1 MEGQVGMM
9 NNLNPG
15 PVRIVENP
23 DGSLTQAAMMQVRPV
38 CVSVC
43 CSVCTGLLNTIIQGN
58 ILAVKCSAFN
68 LSYIEKL

>member
-15 PVRIVENP
+15 PVRIVKNP

-43 CSVCTGLLNTIIQGN
+43 AAVCAISKNYKITLHLFI
-58 ILAVKCSAFN
+58 
-68 LSYIEKL
+68 